1 MAPRLSFFTYG
12 VHGGCLAGAI
22 LVLSA
27 EIYAGC
33 VMNVDKKNVFWKER
47 NRRVFEKK
55 TMTAPLVFN
64 CILEEMSL
72 RQAALR
78 ALSAT

>member
-1 MAPRLSFFTYG
+1 MWPSVWRGALAATSSNAWTTLAGASVAPRLSFFTYG

-33 VMNVDKKNVFWKER
+33 VMNVDKKN
-47 NRRVFEKK
+47 
-55 TMTAPLVFN
+55 
-64 CILEEMSL
+64 CILEGKE
-72 RQAALR
+72 
-78 ALSAT
+78 